1 MNSPSLSAQSDVKK
15 EDVSVVIP
23 AFNARSTLARAL
35 ESVEKQTL
43 PIKEAIV
50 VDDGSFDDTVNVAAK
65 MGATVLRTDGNC
77 GPSAAR
83 NFGCDRAKGEFIA
96 FLDADDVWYPEKLA
110 AQIAALQAHPE
121 CALCYTN
128 FERFP
133 TEERPP
139 IREVTVLKAETRTL
153 RAVLRN
159 PYLGTPTVV
168 VRARVFRELGG
179 FNTNFRYGEDVDL
192 WMRVAARYPI
202 LHIPTVLCA
211 VATSPQSLTA
221 AGGVR
226 VDQGN
231 LAVLEQFEYS
241 HPEISRQYRSDLRF
255 IRATIR
261 TRMASAQLG
270 RRDRRAAWSELR
282 EALRANPTHGRALY
296 LLLRSLLP
304 LR

>member
-1 MNSPSLSAQSDVKK
+1 MTLGMPTVT
-15 EDVSVVIP
+15 VVVP
-23 AFNARSTLARAL
+23 AFNASSTIERAL
-35 ESVEKQTL
+35 SSVASQSFAPCET
-43 PIKEAIV
+43 IV
-50 VDDGSFDDTVNVAAK
+50 VDDGSTDATSVLAQNA
-65 MGATVLRTDGNC
+65 GATVIRTLGNT

-83 NFGCDRAKGEFIA
+83 NLGCKHSSGDLVA
-96 FLDADDVWYPEKLA
+96 FLDADDVWYPAKLA
-110 AQIAALQAHPE
+110 AQVYAMQE
-121 CALCYTN
+121 NSDCALCYTR
-128 FERFP
+128 FVRFP
-133 TEERPP
+133 SDEQPP
-139 IREVTVLKAETRTL
+139 ADADAVARAEKR
-153 RAVLRN
+153 RVQDVLRN

-168 VRARVFRELGG
+168 VKASVFRELGG
-179 FNTNFRYGEDVDL
+179 FNTAFRYGEDVDL

-202 LHIPTVLCA
+202 LHIPSVLCA
-211 VATSPQSLTA
+211 VATSPLSLTA

-231 LAVLEQFEYS
+231 LAVLEQFEHS
-241 HPEISRQYRSDLRF
+241 HPEISRQYRSDLRY

-261 TRMASAQLG
+261 TRMASTQLG